1 MPNSFYT
8 AAREQFLQA
17 GINLA
22 SADVKIV
29 LVDTGAYTFSAAHSF
44 LSDIPSGAR
53 VATSDNLASK
63 TFTAGTFDSADAVFS
78 AVSGPTIEA
87 YAIYVDTGNP
97 STSRLLNFTDS
108 NATNVATGGAA
119 FPFTPNGSGVTV
131 GSPNGWFTLAA
142 TIAG

>member
-8 AAREQFLQA
+8 AAREQFLQG

-29 LVDTGAYTFSAAHSF
+29 LVDTGAYTFSAAHAF

-53 VATSDNLASK
+53 VATSANLASK
-63 TFTAGTFDSADAVFS
+63 TFTGGTFRSADAVLS
-78 AVSGPTIEA
+78 AVSGVTIEA
-87 YAIYVDTGNP
+87 FVIYVDTGTA
-97 STSRLLNFTDS
+97 STSRLVFFSDS
-108 NATNVATGGAA
+108 NVTNVGTGGAA

-131 GSPNGWFTLAA
+131 GNANGWFTLGA